1 MKRLFPLVALLVMF
15 CAAQAQAHFEDD
27 RLPPELAGHTAVIML
42 IDPESGRILDANRA
56 AADFYGYGR
65 DALRKMT
72 IQEINVLDP
81 AEIAEERSRAAAEKR
96 NHFIFPHRLADGR
109 VRTVEVYSSPF
120 LDPSGKRLLLS
131 IMHDV
136 EGKSL
141 LETELKEYH
150 ERLEN
155 LVAKR
160 TEEALAAHERL
171 KWLTILGV
179 VVVFGLVF
187 VLYRKNR
194 QAAIY
199 RLESDMEH
207 ERRSMLERFEYLTKY
222 ANDIILL
229 LDEQGRIVEANERA
243 VKSYGYSREELLES
257 TLHDLLVPEERPEG
271 SSFMEAVRV
280 HNGHVYET
288 RHLRRDATN
297 FPVESSVRQV
307 NINERAY
314 FQHIIRDITERVK
327 AEEERSQREAFIK
340 AIIDNLPVGIAVNSV
355 DPTVE
360 FSYMNDNFPRIY
372 RTTREALQ
380 KPDAF
385 WEAVYEDPEFRGE
398 LRKRVLE
405 DCASGDPER
414 MQWVDVPIARK
425 GEETTYITAK
435 NIIIPAKGLMASVVW
450 DVTERNRTEEALRES
465 ERLLAETGEIARVG
479 GWELDLERRMVHW
492 TSAVRLIHEMPE
504 DFEPTLKQTVDFY
517 APQSRPVIAEAVQ
530 RAVEHGE
537 PWDLELQIIT
547 STGRLVD
554 VRAVGR
560 PVFAGGRCVK
570 LSGIFQDIS
579 ERKRAESVL
588 VKAKEQA
595 EAANQAKS
603 EFLANMSHEIR
614 TPLNGVLGM
623 LQLLETT
630 QLDGEQAE
638 YVANAFISGNRL
650 TTLLSD
656 ILDLA
661 RVEAGKLV
669 IQEEIFDLAECLR
682 SIEQLFHSSARQGG
696 VDLRFDLDPAL
707 PAGIVG
713 DPARL
718 QQILTNLV
726 GNAVK
731 FTEAGRVRVGASLLP
746 ASTPGLARL
755 LFTIEDTGPGIPEE
769 NLDVLF
775 DPFTQGDTGFTRKH
789 QGAGLGLSICKRLVQ
804 LLGGSLVIESEVG
817 NGTSVYVSLSFAIPR
832 TAGGNADADKEP
844 LAQPREGL
852 RILLAEDERINRIS
866 AAKLLE
872 KLGYA
877 VTAVENGEQAI
888 AALRGESFDVVL
900 MDVQMPVMDG
910 VEATRAIR
918 AAEKAQARKGIPI
931 IAMTA
936 YAMAGDRE
944 RFLAEGMDDYVAKP
958 VELSE
963 LMQAIERAFSRREK
977 TPTE

>member
-1 MKRLFPLVALLVMF
+1 MKRLLLLALLLILL
-15 CAAQAQAHFEDD
+15 CAATASGHFADD
-27 RLPPELAGHTAVIML
+27 RLPPELAGHTSVIML
-42 IDPESGRILDANRA
+42 IDPGSGRILDANRA
-56 AADFYGYGR
+56 AADFYGYDR
-65 DALRKMT
+65 DALRRMT

-81 AEIAEERSRAAAEKR
+81 VEVAEERRRAAAEKR

-120 LDPSGKRLLLS
+120 VDAGGKQLLLS
-131 IMHDV
+131 IIHDA

-141 LETELKEYH
+141 LEAELKEYH
-150 ERLEN
+150 GRLEN

-160 TEEALAAHERL
+160 TQEALSAHERL

-243 VKSYGYSREELLES
+243 VKAYGYSREELLQS

-271 SSFMEAVRV
+271 ASFMEAVRA

-288 RHLRRDATN
+288 RHLRRDATS

-307 NINERAY
+307 NIKGRAY

-327 AEEERSQREAFIK
+327 ADEERRQREAFIK

-360 FSYMNDNFPRIY
+360 FSYMNDNFPLFY

-385 WEAVYEDPEFRGE
+385 WTAVYEDPAFRE
-398 LRKRVLE
+398 EIRRRVLE
-405 DCASGDPER
+405 DSASGDPGR
-414 MQWVDVPIARK
+414 MQWVDVPITRA
-425 GEETTYITAK
+425 GEGTTYITAK
-435 NIIIPAKGLMASVVW
+435 NIPIPEKNLVASVVW
-450 DVTERNRTEEALRES
+450 DVTDRKRTEEALRES

-479 GWELDLERRMVHW
+479 GWELDLERRVVRW

-504 DFEPTLKQTVDFY
+504 GFEPTLKQAVDFY
-517 APQSRPVIAEAVQ
+517 APESRPIIAEAVQ

-537 PWDLELQIIT
+537 PWDLELQVVT
-547 STGRLVD
+547 ATGRLVD

-560 PVFAGGRCVK
+560 PVFEGGRCVK

-579 ERKRAESVL
+579 ERKRAEAVL

-630 QLDGEQAE
+630 PLDDEQTE
-638 YVANAFISGNRL
+638 YVSNAFISGNRL

-661 RVEAGKLV
+661 RVEAGKLA
-669 IQEEIFDLAECLR
+669 IQEESFDLAECLR
-682 SIEQLFHSSARQGG
+682 SIEQLFHSSVRQGG
-696 VDLRFDLDPAL
+696 VGFGFDIDPAL
-707 PAGIVG
+707 PRLVVG

-731 FTEAGRVRVGASLLP
+731 FTEVGQVRVGASLLST
-746 ASTPGLARL
+746 STPELARV
-755 LFTIEDTGPGIPEE
+755 LFTIEDTGPGIPPE
-769 NLDVLF
+769 NLDSLF
-775 DPFTQGDTGFTRKH
+775 DPFTQGDKGFTRKH
-789 QGAGLGLSICKRLVQ
+789 QGAGLGLSICKRLVR
-804 LLGGSLVIESEVG
+804 LLDGSLVIESEIG
-817 NGTSVYVSLSFAIPR
+817 SGTTVYVSLAFAIP
-832 TAGGNADADKEP
+832 TAVVKNSSEDTKAV
-844 LAQPREGL
+844 LQPRDGL
-852 RILLAEDERINRIS
+852 RVLLAEDERINRVS
-866 AAKLLE
+866 AARLLE
-872 KLGYA
+872 KLGHE
-877 VTAVENGEQAI
+877 VTAVENGEQAV
-888 AALRGESFDVVL
+888 AALRAKDFDVVL

-910 VEATRAIR
+910 IEAIR
-918 AAEKAQARKGIPI
+918 TIRADEKARARKGVPV

-958 VELSE
+958 VEVHE
-963 LMQAIERAFSRREK
+963 LVQAIERVLAQREK
-977 TPTE
+977 D

>member
-385 WEAVYEDPEFRGE
+385 WEAVYEDPEFRGSAFW
-398 LRKRVLE
+398 K
-405 DCASGDPER
+405 
-414 MQWVDVPIARK
+414 
-425 GEETTYITAK
+425 TA
-435 NIIIPAKGLMASVVW
+435 P
-450 DVTERNRTEEALRES
+450 R
-465 ERLLAETGEIARVG
+465 
-479 GWELDLERRMVHW
+479 
-492 TSAVRLIHEMPE
+492 
-504 DFEPTLKQTVDFY
+504 
-517 APQSRPVIAEAVQ
+517 
-530 RAVEHGE
+530 
-537 PWDLELQIIT
+537 
-547 STGRLVD
+547 
-554 VRAVGR
+554 
-560 PVFAGGRCVK
+560 
-570 LSGIFQDIS
+570 
-579 ERKRAESVL
+579 
-588 VKAKEQA
+588 
-595 EAANQAKS
+595 
-603 EFLANMSHEIR
+603 
-614 TPLNGVLGM
+614 
-623 LQLLETT
+623 
-630 QLDGEQAE
+630 
-638 YVANAFISGNRL
+638 
-650 TTLLSD
+650 
-656 ILDLA
+656 
-661 RVEAGKLV
+661 
-669 IQEEIFDLAECLR
+669 
-682 SIEQLFHSSARQGG
+682 
-696 VDLRFDLDPAL
+696 
-707 PAGIVG
+707 
-713 DPARL
+713 
-718 QQILTNLV
+718 
-726 GNAVK
+726 
-731 FTEAGRVRVGASLLP
+731 
-746 ASTPGLARL
+746 
-755 LFTIEDTGPGIPEE
+755 
-769 NLDVLF
+769 
-775 DPFTQGDTGFTRKH
+775 
-789 QGAGLGLSICKRLVQ
+789 
-804 LLGGSLVIESEVG
+804 
-817 NGTSVYVSLSFAIPR
+817 AIPSACNGSMCRSRAKARRRPTSPPR
-832 TAGGNADADKEP
+832 T
-844 LAQPREGL
+844 L
-852 RILLAEDERINRIS
+852 
-866 AAKLLE
+866 
-872 KLGYA
+872 
-877 VTAVENGEQAI
+877 
-888 AALRGESFDVVL
+888 
-900 MDVQMPVMDG
+900 
-910 VEATRAIR
+910 
-918 AAEKAQARKGIPI
+918 
-931 IAMTA
+931 
-936 YAMAGDRE
+936 
-944 RFLAEGMDDYVAKP
+944 
-958 VELSE
+958 
-963 LMQAIERAFSRREK
+963 
-977 TPTE
+977 